1 MSERKQLIFDEG
13 LRLFPYK
20 CTSGKITIGIGRNLE
35 GNPLTAD
42 ECMCF
47 LLARPDL
54 KVNNTDIKVVREML
68 LKSFYEKGIAE
79 SEAYY
84 LFENDYRKVENQ
96 LQAYIPWLTNHPEEV
111 RKILINMTF
120 QMGINRIATFRKMI
134 AAIKAKD
141 YKTASEEMKDSN
153 WYKQTTNRANRL
165 KKRMEMI

>member
-68 LKSFYEKGIAE
+68 LKSFDEKGITE

-84 LFENDYRKVENQ
+84 LFENDYRKVEKQ
-96 LQAYIPWLTNHPEEV
+96 VDSLFFWLTNHPEEV